1 MDNKNEKEREML
13 LKEIKRLLESASLG
27 ELRAMYG
34 FLRP

>member
-1 MDNKNEKEREML
+1 MTKDEKEREIL

-34 FLRP
+34 FLNS

>member
-1 MDNKNEKEREML
+1 MTKDEKEREIL

-34 FLRP
+34 FLTA

>member
-1 MDNKNEKEREML
+1 MTKDEKEREIL

-34 FLRP
+34 ILRT